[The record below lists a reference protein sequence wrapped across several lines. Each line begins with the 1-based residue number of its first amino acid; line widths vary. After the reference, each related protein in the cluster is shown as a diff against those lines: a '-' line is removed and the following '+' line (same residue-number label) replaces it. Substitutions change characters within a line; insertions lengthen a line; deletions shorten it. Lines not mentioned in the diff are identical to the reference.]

1 MADIPVN
8 KLLSGAEV
16 TITKLDLS
24 GGPHA
29 FTFVDH
35 NQKLIVENGE
45 VGSVTVNILGDGV
58 TTINCPGIGPVD
70 TSSGFNFVVPA
81 GDSISLHT
89 SGRKGYLGSGGNA
102 VVATITGA
110 TGLALGWIEE

>member
-8 KLLSGAEV
+8 KLLSGAEI

-45 VGSVTVNILGDGV
+45 VGSVTVNVLGDGV
-58 TTINCPGIGPVD
+58 TIANCSGLEPIDV
-70 TSSGFNFVVPA
+70 SSGFDFVIPA
-81 GDSISLHT
+81 GDSISLFT
-89 SGRKGYLGSGGNA
+89 SKRKGYLGTDGNA

-110 TGLALGWIEE
+110 AGLAFGWIEE